1 MRNNVYTEEVKKTAL
16 SIDFIETCKWNKD
29 ILHKNEEIKC
39 INVLNVT

>member
-1 MRNNVYTEEVKKTAL
+1 MSILKKLRRLHYQLILQKLASGT
-16 SIDFIETCKWNKD
+16 NKD